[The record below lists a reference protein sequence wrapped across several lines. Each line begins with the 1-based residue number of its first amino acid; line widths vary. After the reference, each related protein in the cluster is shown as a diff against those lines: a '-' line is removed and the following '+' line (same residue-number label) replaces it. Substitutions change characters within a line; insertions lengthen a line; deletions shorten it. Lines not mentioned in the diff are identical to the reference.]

1 MAVRYGR
8 YEVLYKLGQGAMAQV
23 YLAKDPVL
31 SRFVAVKVLHAD
43 LATRQDVLHRFF
55 NEARTVAIIR
65 NPHVVEVFDFGQ
77 EGKDLYLVMEFV
89 DGLSLH
95 GLMRR
100 SPAPSG
106 PEAKPDAWPA
116 PGRDGAPNYQ
126 PLDPLLAAAL
136 MCQAAEGL
144 SIAAQHGVVHRDLK
158 PENLMLNTQG
168 YLKISDFGIAHV
180 QDDSLTKTGAV
191 LGSPLYM
198 SPEQARGLKPIT
210 SQSDMFSLGS
220 VFYACL
226 AGHPPFQGR
235 TVTELFRRISSEAH
249 LPLLSLRPELDPG
262 LGNLVDT
269 LLRKSP
275 SARGGGPLWLQRQ
288 LKAYLSLSGVTD
300 PAELAA
306 GHLREVN
313 ANGVRTTW
321 NPDARNATLPMTVAS
336 TQQATARSRPGRVLA
351 PGTFPSIALPINPTH
366 RSGPGSRK
374 RRSAAS
380 WALALAFLAF
390 GLGIVAGGWRLL
402 GQVRKSQGDSSDIA
416 SLASG
421 RNAAQGNGEGDG
433 NSNQAVPS
441 GPETGPVNLRDTLSA
456 ALTGSGSAGPA
467 ATGASAISVAASAN
481 SPGAAGE
488 SVGKESEAI
497 IILKSSPPFAEAYVD
512 GRFLGTTPIRL
523 AHLAPGRHRLELKS
537 PRLPGLDT
545 SLVLTAGMHAL
556 KVRLE
561 AGPGQRMA
569 AVPVEGE

>member
-23 YLAKDPVL
+23 FLAKDPVL

-43 LATRQDVLHRFF
+43 LASRKDVLHRFF

-100 SPAPSG
+100 RTAPRR
-106 PEAKPDAWPA
+106 PEAKPEAWPA
-116 PGRDGAPNYQ
+116 PGRDGAPIYE
-126 PLDPLLAAAL
+126 PLDPILAAAL
-136 MCQAAEGL
+136 MCQAVEGL

-249 LPLLSLRPELDPG
+249 LPLSSLRPDLDPG
-262 LGNLVDT
+262 LGNLIDT
-269 LLRKSP
+269 LLQKSP
-275 SARGGGPLWLQRQ
+275 AARGGGPRWLQRQ
-288 LKAYLSLSGVTD
+288 LKAYLSMSGVTD

-313 ANGVRTTW
+313 AKGLRTT
-321 NPDARNATLPMTVAS
+321 NLDARNATLPMTVAS
-336 TQQATARSRPGRVLA
+336 TQPATARSR
-351 PGTFPSIALPINPTH
+351 
-366 RSGPGSRK
+366 SGLT
-374 RRSAAS
+374 RRSAGS
-380 WALALAFLAF
+380 WAWPLAFLA
-390 GLGIVAGGWRLL
+390 LGMGIMAGGWRLL
-402 GQVRKSQGDSSDIA
+402 GKLRESRGESSTGSA
-416 SLASG
+416 LATA
-421 RNAAQGNGEGDG
+421 RNAGQGSGDG
-433 NSNQAVPS
+433 GQTSDQVASS
-441 GPETGPVNLRDTLSA
+441 GAEAGPGNLRDTVPAELH
-456 ALTGSGSAGPA
+456 GPGSAEPA
-467 ATGASAISVAASAN
+467 PIDPSPGSVAPVAN
-481 SPGAAGE
+481 SPGHGAMGE
-488 SVGKESEAI
+488 SEGKENEAM

-545 SLVLTAGMHAL
+545 TLMLMAGVHAL
-556 KVRLE
+556 KVRLD
-561 AGPGQRMA
+561 AGPGLRMA
-569 AVPVEGE
+569 AIPIEGE

>member
-1 MAVRYGR
+1 
-8 YEVLYKLGQGAMAQV
+8 MAQV

-43 LATRQDVLHRFF
+43 LASRQDVLHRFF

-100 SPAPSG
+100 RIAPTT
-106 PEAKPDAWPA
+106 PDAKPEAWPA
-116 PGRDGAPNYQ
+116 PGRGGAPIYE
-126 PLDPLLAAAL
+126 PLDPILAAAL

-235 TVTELFRRISSEAH
+235 TVTELFRRISSQAH
-249 LPLLSLRPELDPG
+249 LPLSSLRPDLDPD

-275 SARGGGPLWLQRQ
+275 SDRGGGPRWLQRR
-288 LKAYLSLSGVTD
+288 LKAYLSAAGVAD

-306 GHLREVN
+306 GHLREAN
-313 ANGVRTTW
+313 AKGPKTTW
-321 NPDARNATLPMTVAS
+321 GLEARNATLPMTVAS
-336 TQQATARSRPGRVLA
+336 TQQATSRSRPVASGR
-351 PGTFPSIALPINPTH
+351 G
-366 RSGPGSRK
+366 
-374 RRSAAS
+374 RRSAGS
-380 WALALAFLAF
+380 WVWGLAFLA
-390 GLGIVAGGWRLL
+390 LGVGVLAGGWTLFSEL
-402 GQVRKSQGDSSDIA
+402 RKSPGASSHGTT
-416 SLASG
+416 LASG
-421 RNAAQGNGEGDG
+421 RHDGHDGRAGGDDGRAAHR
-433 NSNQAVPS
+433 
-441 GPETGPVNLRDTLSA
+441 TGPSLPENGGSNLRDTVA
-456 ALTGSGSAGPA
+456 ADARGSGNAETAAIDPSPSPFHPSSGPVAPSSDPQGHGSAEEP
-467 ATGASAISVAASAN
+467 
-481 SPGAAGE
+481 E
-488 SVGKESEAI
+488 GKENEAM

-537 PRLPGLDT
+537 PHLPGLDT
-545 SLVLTAGMHAL
+545 TLMLVAGAHAM
-556 KVRLE
+556 KARLD
-561 AGPGQRMA
+561 AGPGLRMA
-569 AVPVEGE
+569 AIPMEGE